1 MKKSFYAKCCKFSII
16 NKPNDVDYDKKTNEK
31 ATKVSD
37 KQNNGWLVRR
47 FLPGRYFHNNKKEV
61 QCGIRNCLRFE
72 EFLYCDILCSMRNTE
87 RTLNKIKASQA
98 ASALLRVF
106 TD

>member
-37 KQNNGWLVRR
+37 KQKNG
-47 FLPGRYFHNNKKEV
+47 
-61 QCGIRNCLRFE
+61 
-72 EFLYCDILCSMRNTE
+72 
-87 RTLNKIKASQA
+87 
-98 ASALLRVF
+98 
-106 TD
+106 